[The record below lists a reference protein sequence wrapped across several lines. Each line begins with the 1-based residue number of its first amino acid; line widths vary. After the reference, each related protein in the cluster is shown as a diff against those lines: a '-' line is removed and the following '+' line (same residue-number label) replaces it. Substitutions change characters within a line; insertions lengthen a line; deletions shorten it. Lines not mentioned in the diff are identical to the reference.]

1 MPAIAGTILQPNE
14 ASPKAASPTAI
25 ANLPYSG
32 CGQEISLPGS
42 QG

>member
-1 MPAIAGTILQPNE
+1 MMAGTIRQPNE
-14 ASPKAASPTAI
+14 LLPKAASPSAI

-42 QG
+42 HG